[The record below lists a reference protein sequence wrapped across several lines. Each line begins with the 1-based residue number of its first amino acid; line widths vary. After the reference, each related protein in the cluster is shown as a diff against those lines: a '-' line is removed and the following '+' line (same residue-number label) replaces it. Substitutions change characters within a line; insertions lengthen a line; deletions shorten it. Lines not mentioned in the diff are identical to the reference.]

1 VVERYG
7 PNGTGWKRYI
17 SSSVGVAFRLNWP
30 GLEWGDI
37 TERVLRSVEKIAR
50 GRERKLRGDCGGTPS
65 CVEYEG
71 EGPSLVGG
79 LKDDEDDGSCQP
91 QRRGRPDREIC
102 GRTSFYIF
110 STRFFFF
117 GGDGKRNL
125 IRPDVDSPGWRTF
138 VPVTT
143 SNDQNMGKGRHCSI
157 TAHSGFRLR
166 T

>member
-1 VVERYG
+1 MTKMMVAVNRRG
-7 PNGTGWKRYI
+7 GADRTGR
-17 SSSVGVAFRLNWP
+17 SVGEHPFTYFP
-30 GLEWGDI
+30 HD
-37 TERVLRSVEKIAR
+37 
-50 GRERKLRGDCGGTPS
+50 
-65 CVEYEG
+65 
-71 EGPSLVGG
+71 
-79 LKDDEDDGSCQP
+79 
-91 QRRGRPDREIC
+91 
-102 GRTSFYIF
+102 
-110 STRFFFF
+110 FFFF